1 MIEKKIAQYIDN
13 ERLFSLNARII
24 VALSGGADS
33 VALLRILH
41 TLGYDCEAAHCN
53 FHLRGAESD
62 RDEMFVRKLCKTMRI
77 PLYTID
83 FATEQYAIEKKISIE
98 MAARELRYQWFAEI
112 KEKTKAD
119 VIAVAHH
126 QDDSVET
133 VLLNLIRGTG
143 INGLLGIRPKNGDIV
158 RPLLCISRK
167 EITDYLQNA
176 GQEYVTD
183 STNLQ
188 DEYTRNKIRLN
199 LLPLMQEINPLVKEH
214 IIDTSNYLNDVN
226 RIYNK
231 GIEEGKQRVI
241 EKGNI
246 RIVPL
251 LKEPSPGALLF
262 EILYPLGFNAAQTKN
277 ILAILEGQTGKQ
289 FISKDGWRV
298 VKDRELLL
306 IDKKEKQEIPPFC
319 LIKEEKEYTRDFII
333 PHEKHIACF
342 DTDKLIGEL
351 NLRKWQTGDIFI
363 PFGMKGK
370 KKVSD
375 YLTDRK
381 FSIIQKE
388 NQWVLC
394 CGDKIIWIVGERTD
408 NRFRI
413 DEKTKKVTVFKMSE
427 KATDNPLIINT

>member
-13 ERLFSLNARII
+13 ERLFPLNARII

-53 FHLRGAESD
+53 FHLRGIESD
-62 RDEMFVRKLCKTMRI
+62 RDEMFVRKLCKTMRT
-77 PLYTID
+77 PLHTID

-143 INGLLGIRPKNGDIV
+143 INGLLGIRSKNGDIV

-176 GQEYVTD
+176 GQEYMTD

-277 ILAILEGQTGKQ
+277 ILAMLEGQTGKQ
-289 FISKDGWRV
+289 FMSKDGWRV

-319 LIKEEKEYTRDFII
+319 LIKEEKEYTKDFII
-333 PHEKHIACF
+333 PREKHIACF

-413 DEKTKKVTVFKMSE
+413 DEKTKKVTVFKMNE
-427 KATDNPLIINT
+427 KATDNPLIIST

>member
-13 ERLFSLNARII
+13 ERLFPINARII

-53 FHLRGAESD
+53 FHLRGTESD
-62 RDEMFVRKLCKTMRI
+62 RDEMFVRKLCKTMKT
-77 PLYTID
+77 PLHTID

-176 GQEYVTD
+176 GQEYMTD

-214 IIDTSNYLNDVN
+214 IIDTSNYLNNVN

-251 LKEPSPGALLF
+251 LKEPSPEALLF

-277 ILAILEGQTGKQ
+277 ILTMLEGQTGKQ

-298 VKDRELLL
+298 VKNRELLL
-306 IDKKEKQEIPPFC
+306 IDKKEKQENPPFC
-319 LIKEEKEYTRDFII
+319 LIKEEKEYTKDFII
-333 PHEKHIACF
+333 PREKHIACF
-342 DTDKLIGEL
+342 DTDKLIGEI

-427 KATDNPLIINT
+427 KAIDNPLIINA

>member
-13 ERLFSLNARII
+13 ERLFPINARII

-53 FHLRGAESD
+53 FHLRGTESD
-62 RDEMFVRKLCKTMRI
+62 RDEMFVRKLCKTMKT
-77 PLYTID
+77 PLHTID

-112 KEKTKAD
+112 KEKTKAN

-143 INGLLGIRPKNGDIV
+143 INGLLGIRPQNGDIV

-176 GQEYVTD
+176 GQEYMTD

-251 LKEPSPGALLF
+251 LKEPSPEALLF

-277 ILAILEGQTGKQ
+277 ILAMLEGQTGKQ

-298 VKDRELLL
+298 VKNRELLL
-306 IDKKEKQEIPPFC
+306 IDKKEKQENPPFC
-319 LIKEEKEYTRDFII
+319 LIKEEKEYTKDFII
-333 PHEKHIACF
+333 PREKHIACF
-342 DTDKLIGEL
+342 DTDKLIGEI

-427 KATDNPLIINT
+427 KAIDNPLIINA

>member
-13 ERLFSLNARII
+13 ERLFPINARII

-53 FHLRGAESD
+53 FHLRGTESD
-62 RDEMFVRKLCKTMRI
+62 RDEMFVRKLCKTMKT
-77 PLYTID
+77 PLHTID

-176 GQEYVTD
+176 GQEYMTD

-251 LKEPSPGALLF
+251 LKEPSPEALLF

-277 ILAILEGQTGKQ
+277 ILTMLEGQTGKQ

-298 VKDRELLL
+298 VKNRELLL
-306 IDKKEKQEIPPFC
+306 IDKKEKQENPPFC
-319 LIKEEKEYTRDFII
+319 LIKEEKEYTKDFII
-333 PHEKHIACF
+333 PREKHIACF
-342 DTDKLIGEL
+342 DTDKLIGEI

-375 YLTDRK
+375 YLTDMK

-427 KATDNPLIINT
+427 KAIDNPLIINA

>member
-13 ERLFSLNARII
+13 ERLFPINARII

-53 FHLRGAESD
+53 FHLRGTESD
-62 RDEMFVRKLCKTMRI
+62 RDEMFVRKLCKTMKT
-77 PLYTID
+77 PLHTID

-176 GQEYVTD
+176 GQEYMTD

-251 LKEPSPGALLF
+251 LKEPSPEALLF

-277 ILAILEGQTGKQ
+277 ILTMLEGQTGKQ

-298 VKDRELLL
+298 VKNRELLL
-306 IDKKEKQEIPPFC
+306 IDKKEKQENPPFC
-319 LIKEEKEYTRDFII
+319 LIKEEKEYTKDFII
-333 PHEKHIACF
+333 PREKHIACF
-342 DTDKLIGEL
+342 DTDKLIGEI

-427 KATDNPLIINT
+427 KAIDNLLIINA

>member
-13 ERLFSLNARII
+13 ERLFPINARII

-53 FHLRGAESD
+53 FHLRGTESD
-62 RDEMFVRKLCKTMRI
+62 RDEMFVRKLCKTMRT
-77 PLYTID
+77 PLHTID

-112 KEKTKAD
+112 KEKTKAN

-176 GQEYVTD
+176 GQEYMTD

-251 LKEPSPGALLF
+251 LKEPSPEALLF

-277 ILAILEGQTGKQ
+277 ILAMLEGQTGKQ

-298 VKDRELLL
+298 VKNRELLL
-306 IDKKEKQEIPPFC
+306 IDKKEKQENPPFC
-319 LIKEEKEYTRDFII
+319 LIKEEKEYTKDFII
-333 PHEKHIACF
+333 PREKHIACF
-342 DTDKLIGEL
+342 DTDKLIGEI

-427 KATDNPLIINT
+427 KAIDNPLIINA

>member
-13 ERLFSLNARII
+13 ERLFPINARII

-53 FHLRGAESD
+53 FHLRGTESD
-62 RDEMFVRKLCKTMRI
+62 RDEMFVRKLCKTMRT
-77 PLYTID
+77 PLHTID

-176 GQEYVTD
+176 GQEYMTD

-251 LKEPSPGALLF
+251 LKEPSPEALLF

-277 ILAILEGQTGKQ
+277 ILAMLEGQTGKQ

-298 VKDRELLL
+298 VKNRELLL
-306 IDKKEKQEIPPFC
+306 IDKKEKQENPPFC
-319 LIKEEKEYTRDFII
+319 LIKEEKEYTKDFII
-333 PHEKHIACF
+333 PREKHIACF
-342 DTDKLIGEL
+342 DTDKLIGEI

-427 KATDNPLIINT
+427 KAIDNPLIINA

>member
-13 ERLFSLNARII
+13 ERLFPLNTRII

-53 FHLRGAESD
+53 FQLRGAESD
-62 RDEMFVRKLCKTMRI
+62 RDEMFVRELCKTMRI
-77 PLYTID
+77 PLHTID

-112 KEKTKAD
+112 KEKTKAN

-176 GQEYVTD
+176 GQEYMTD

-277 ILAILEGQTGKQ
+277 ILTMLEGQTGKQ

-298 VKDRELLL
+298 VKNRELLL
-306 IDKKEKQEIPPFC
+306 IDKKEKQENPPFC
-319 LIKEEKEYTRDFII
+319 LIKEEKEYTKDFII
-333 PHEKHIACF
+333 PREKHIACF

>member
-13 ERLFSLNARII
+13 ERLFPINARII

-53 FHLRGAESD
+53 FHLRGTESD
-62 RDEMFVRKLCKTMRI
+62 RDEMFVRKLCKTMKT
-77 PLYTID
+77 PLHTID

-176 GQEYVTD
+176 GQEYMTD

-251 LKEPSPGALLF
+251 LKEPSPEALLF

-277 ILAILEGQTGKQ
+277 ILTMLEGQTGKQ

-298 VKDRELLL
+298 VKNRELLL
-306 IDKKEKQEIPPFC
+306 IDKKEKQENPPFC
-319 LIKEEKEYTRDFII
+319 LIKEEKEYTKDFII
-333 PHEKHIACF
+333 PREKHIACF
-342 DTDKLIGEL
+342 DTDKLIGEI

-413 DEKTKKVTVFKMSE
+413 DEKTKKVTEFKKSE
-427 KATDNPLIINT
+427 KAIDNPLIINA

>member
-13 ERLFSLNARII
+13 ERLFPINARII

-53 FHLRGAESD
+53 FHLRGTESD
-62 RDEMFVRKLCKTMRI
+62 RDEMFVRKLCKTMRT
-77 PLYTID
+77 PLHTID

-112 KEKTKAD
+112 KEKTKAN

-176 GQEYVTD
+176 GQEYMTD

-251 LKEPSPGALLF
+251 LKEPSPEALLF

-277 ILAILEGQTGKQ
+277 ILAMLEGQTGKQ
-289 FISKDGWRV
+289 FMSKDGWRV

-319 LIKEEKEYTRDFII
+319 LIKEEKEYTKDFII
-333 PHEKHIACF
+333 PREKHIACF

-427 KATDNPLIINT
+427 KATDNPLIIST

>member
-1 MIEKKIAQYIDN
+1 MIEKKIAKYIDN
-13 ERLFSLNARII
+13 ERLFPINARII

-53 FHLRGAESD
+53 FHLRGTESD
-62 RDEMFVRKLCKTMRI
+62 RDEMFVRKLCKTMRT
-77 PLYTID
+77 PLHTID

-176 GQEYVTD
+176 GQEYMTD

-251 LKEPSPGALLF
+251 LKEPSPEALLF

-277 ILAILEGQTGKQ
+277 ILTMLEGQTGKQ

-298 VKDRELLL
+298 VKNRELLL
-306 IDKKEKQEIPPFC
+306 IDKKEKQENPPFC
-319 LIKEEKEYTRDFII
+319 LIKEEKEYTKDFII
-333 PHEKHIACF
+333 PREKHIACF
-342 DTDKLIGEL
+342 DTDKLIGEI

-427 KATDNPLIINT
+427 KAIDNPLIINA

>member
-13 ERLFSLNARII
+13 ERLFPIDARII

-53 FHLRGAESD
+53 FHLRGTESD
-62 RDEMFVRKLCKTMRI
+62 RDEMFVRKLCKTMRT
-77 PLYTID
+77 PLHTID

-112 KEKTKAD
+112 KEKTKAN

-176 GQEYVTD
+176 GQEYMTD

-251 LKEPSPGALLF
+251 LKEPSPEALLF

-277 ILAILEGQTGKQ
+277 ILAMLEGQTGKQ

-298 VKDRELLL
+298 VKNRELLL
-306 IDKKEKQEIPPFC
+306 IDKKEKQENPPFC
-319 LIKEEKEYTRDFII
+319 LIKEEKEYTKDFII
-333 PHEKHIACF
+333 PREKHIACF
-342 DTDKLIGEL
+342 DTDKLIGEI

-427 KATDNPLIINT
+427 KAIDNPLIINA

>member
-13 ERLFSLNARII
+13 ERLFPIDARII

-62 RDEMFVRKLCKTMRI
+62 RDEMFVRELCKTMRI
-77 PLYTID
+77 PLHTID

-176 GQEYVTD
+176 GQEYMTD

-251 LKEPSPGALLF
+251 LKEPSPEALLF

-277 ILAILEGQTGKQ
+277 ILAMLEGQTGKQ
-289 FISKDGWRV
+289 FMGKDGWRV

-319 LIKEEKEYTRDFII
+319 LIKEEKEYTKDFII
-333 PHEKHIACF
+333 PREKHIACF
-342 DTDKLIGEL
+342 DTDKLIGEI

-370 KKVSD
+370 KKISD

-427 KATDNPLIINT
+427 KATDNPLIIST

>member
-13 ERLFSLNARII
+13 ERLFPINARII

-53 FHLRGAESD
+53 FHLRGTESD
-62 RDEMFVRKLCKTMRI
+62 RDEMFVRKLCKTMKT
-77 PLYTID
+77 PLHTID

-167 EITDYLQNA
+167 EITDYLQND
-176 GQEYVTD
+176 GQEYMTD

-251 LKEPSPGALLF
+251 LKEPSPEALLF

-277 ILAILEGQTGKQ
+277 ILTMLEGQTGKQ

-298 VKDRELLL
+298 VKNRELLL
-306 IDKKEKQEIPPFC
+306 IDKKEKQENPPFC
-319 LIKEEKEYTRDFII
+319 LIKEEKEYTKDFII
-333 PHEKHIACF
+333 PREKHIACF
-342 DTDKLIGEL
+342 DTDKLIGEI

-427 KATDNPLIINT
+427 KAIDNPLIINA

>member
-13 ERLFSLNARII
+13 ERLFPINARII

-53 FHLRGAESD
+53 FHLRGTESD
-62 RDEMFVRKLCKTMRI
+62 RDEMFVRKLCKTMKT
-77 PLYTID
+77 PLHTID

-176 GQEYVTD
+176 GQEYMTD

-251 LKEPSPGALLF
+251 LKEPSPEALLF

-277 ILAILEGQTGKQ
+277 ILTMLEGQTGKQ

-298 VKDRELLL
+298 VKNRELLL
-306 IDKKEKQEIPPFC
+306 IDKKEKQENPPFC
-319 LIKEEKEYTRDFII
+319 LIKEEKEYTKDFII
-333 PHEKHIACF
+333 PREKHIACF
-342 DTDKLIGEL
+342 DTDKLIGEI

-427 KATDNPLIINT
+427 KAIDNPLIINA

>member
-13 ERLFSLNARII
+13 DRLFPINARII

-53 FHLRGAESD
+53 FHLRGTESD
-62 RDEMFVRKLCKTMRI
+62 RDEMFVRKLCKTMRT
-77 PLYTID
+77 PLHTID

-112 KEKTKAD
+112 KEKTKAN

-176 GQEYVTD
+176 GQEYMTD

-251 LKEPSPGALLF
+251 LKEPSPEALLF

-277 ILAILEGQTGKQ
+277 ILAMLEGQTGKQ

-298 VKDRELLL
+298 VKNRELLL
-306 IDKKEKQEIPPFC
+306 IDKKEKQENPPFC
-319 LIKEEKEYTRDFII
+319 LIKEEKEYTKDFII
-333 PHEKHIACF
+333 PREKHIACF
-342 DTDKLIGEL
+342 DTDKLIGEI

-427 KATDNPLIINT
+427 KAIDNPLIINA

>member
-13 ERLFSLNARII
+13 ERLFPINARII

-53 FHLRGAESD
+53 FHLRGTESD
-62 RDEMFVRKLCKTMRI
+62 RDEMFVRKLCKTMKT
-77 PLYTID
+77 PLHTID

-112 KEKTKAD
+112 KEKTKAN

-176 GQEYVTD
+176 GQEYMTD

-251 LKEPSPGALLF
+251 LKEPSPEALLF

-277 ILAILEGQTGKQ
+277 ILTMLEGQTGKQ

-298 VKDRELLL
+298 VKNRELLL
-306 IDKKEKQEIPPFC
+306 IDKKEKQENPPFC
-319 LIKEEKEYTRDFII
+319 LIKEEKEYTKDFII
-333 PHEKHIACF
+333 PREKHIACF
-342 DTDKLIGEL
+342 DTDKLIGEI

-427 KATDNPLIINT
+427 KAIDNPLIINA

>member
-13 ERLFSLNARII
+13 ERLFPLNARII

-53 FHLRGAESD
+53 FHLRGTESD

-77 PLYTID
+77 PLHTID

-176 GQEYVTD
+176 GQEYMTD

-277 ILAILEGQTGKQ
+277 ILTMLEGQTGKQ

-298 VKDRELLL
+298 VKNRELLL
-306 IDKKEKQEIPPFC
+306 IDKKEKQENPPFC
-319 LIKEEKEYTRDFII
+319 LIKEEKEYTKDFII
-333 PHEKHIACF
+333 PREKHIACF

-351 NLRKWQTGDIFI
+351 YLRKWQTGDTFV

-394 CGDKIIWIVGERTD
+394 CGDKIIWIIGERTD

-413 DEKTKKVTVFKMSE
+413 DEKTKKATVFKISE
-427 KATDNPLIINT
+427 QTTDKHLIINT

>member
-1 MIEKKIAQYIDN
+1 MRYDRKKDN
-13 ERLFSLNARII
+13 ERLFPINARII

-53 FHLRGAESD
+53 FHLRGTESD
-62 RDEMFVRKLCKTMRI
+62 RDEMFVRKLCKTMRT
-77 PLYTID
+77 PLHTID

-176 GQEYVTD
+176 GQEYMTD

-251 LKEPSPGALLF
+251 LKEPSPEALLF

-277 ILAILEGQTGKQ
+277 ILTMLEGQTGKQ

-298 VKDRELLL
+298 VKNRELLL
-306 IDKKEKQEIPPFC
+306 IDKKEKQENPPFC
-319 LIKEEKEYTRDFII
+319 LIKEEKEYTKDFII
-333 PHEKHIACF
+333 PREKHIACF
-342 DTDKLIGEL
+342 DTDKLIGEI

-427 KATDNPLIINT
+427 KAIDNPLIINA

>member
-13 ERLFSLNARII
+13 ERLFPINARII

-53 FHLRGAESD
+53 FHLRGTESD
-62 RDEMFVRKLCKTMRI
+62 RDEMFVRKLCKTMKT
-77 PLYTID
+77 PLHTID

-167 EITDYLQNA
+167 EITDYLQND
-176 GQEYVTD
+176 GQEYMTD

-251 LKEPSPGALLF
+251 LKEPSPEALLF

-277 ILAILEGQTGKQ
+277 ILAMLEGQTGKQ

-298 VKDRELLL
+298 VKNRELLL
-306 IDKKEKQEIPPFC
+306 IDKKEEQENPPFC
-319 LIKEEKEYTRDFII
+319 LIKEEKEYTKDFII
-333 PHEKHIACF
+333 PREKHIACF
-342 DTDKLIGEL
+342 DTDKLIGEI

-427 KATDNPLIINT
+427 KAIDNPLIINA

>member
-1 MIEKKIAQYIDN
+1 M
-13 ERLFSLNARII
+13 
-24 VALSGGADS
+24 
-33 VALLRILH
+33 
-41 TLGYDCEAAHCN
+41 
-53 FHLRGAESD
+53 
-62 RDEMFVRKLCKTMRI
+62 
-77 PLYTID
+77 
-83 FATEQYAIEKKISIE
+83 
-98 MAARELRYQWFAEI
+98 
-112 KEKTKAD
+112 
-119 VIAVAHH
+119 
-126 QDDSVET
+126 
-133 VLLNLIRGTG
+133 
-143 INGLLGIRPKNGDIV
+143 
-158 RPLLCISRK
+158 
-167 EITDYLQNA
+167 
-176 GQEYVTD
+176 TD

-251 LKEPSPGALLF
+251 LKEPSPEALLF

-277 ILAILEGQTGKQ
+277 ILTMLEGQTGKQ

-298 VKDRELLL
+298 VKNRELLL
-306 IDKKEKQEIPPFC
+306 IDKKEKQENPPFC
-319 LIKEEKEYTRDFII
+319 LIKEEKEYTKDFII
-333 PHEKHIACF
+333 PREKHIACF
-342 DTDKLIGEL
+342 DTDKLIGEI

-427 KATDNPLIINT
+427 KAIDNPLIINA

>member
-1 MIEKKIAQYIDN
+1 M
-13 ERLFSLNARII
+13 
-24 VALSGGADS
+24 SGGADS

-53 FHLRGAESD
+53 FHLRGTESD
-62 RDEMFVRKLCKTMRI
+62 RDEMFVRKLCKTMKT
-77 PLYTID
+77 PLHTID

-112 KEKTKAD
+112 KEKTKAN

-176 GQEYVTD
+176 GQEYMTD

-251 LKEPSPGALLF
+251 LKEPSPEALLF

-277 ILAILEGQTGKQ
+277 ILTMLEGQTGKQ

-298 VKDRELLL
+298 VKNRELLL
-306 IDKKEKQEIPPFC
+306 IDKKEKQENPPFC
-319 LIKEEKEYTRDFII
+319 LIKEEKEYTKDFII
-333 PHEKHIACF
+333 PREKHIACF
-342 DTDKLIGEL
+342 DTDKLIGEI

-427 KATDNPLIINT
+427 KAIDNPLIINA

>member
-13 ERLFSLNARII
+13 ERLFPLNARII

-53 FHLRGAESD
+53 FHLRGTESD
-62 RDEMFVRKLCKTMRI
+62 RDEMFVRKLCKTMRT
-77 PLYTID
+77 PLHTID

-112 KEKTKAD
+112 KEKTKAN

-143 INGLLGIRPKNGDIV
+143 INGLLGIRSKNGDIV

-176 GQEYVTD
+176 GQEYMTD

-277 ILAILEGQTGKQ
+277 ILAMLEGQTGKQ

-298 VKDRELLL
+298 VKNRELLL
-306 IDKKEKQEIPPFC
+306 IDKKEEQENPPFC
-319 LIKEEKEYTRDFII
+319 LIKEEKEYTKDFII
-333 PHEKHIACF
+333 PREKHIACF

-413 DEKTKKVTVFKMSE
+413 DEKTKKVTVFKMNE
-427 KATDNPLIINT
+427 KATDNPLIIST

>member
-13 ERLFSLNARII
+13 ERLFPINARII

-53 FHLRGAESD
+53 FHLRGTESD
-62 RDEMFVRKLCKTMRI
+62 RDEMFVRKLCKTMKT
-77 PLYTID
+77 PLHTID

-112 KEKTKAD
+112 KEKPKAD

-176 GQEYVTD
+176 GQEYMTD

-251 LKEPSPGALLF
+251 LKEPSPEALLF

-277 ILAILEGQTGKQ
+277 ILTMLEGQTGKQ
-289 FISKDGWRV
+289 FISKDGWRA
-298 VKDRELLL
+298 VKNRELLL
-306 IDKKEKQEIPPFC
+306 IDKKEKQENPPFC
-319 LIKEEKEYTRDFII
+319 LIKEEKEYTKDFII
-333 PHEKHIACF
+333 PREKHIACF
-342 DTDKLIGEL
+342 DTDKLIGEI

-427 KATDNPLIINT
+427 KAIDNPLIINA

>member
-13 ERLFSLNARII
+13 ERLFPINARII

-53 FHLRGAESD
+53 FHLRGTESD
-62 RDEMFVRKLCKTMRI
+62 RDEMFVRKLCKTMKT
-77 PLYTID
+77 PLHTID

-176 GQEYVTD
+176 GQEYMTD

-231 GIEEGKQRVI
+231 GIEEGKQGDI

-251 LKEPSPGALLF
+251 LKEPSPEALLF

-277 ILAILEGQTGKQ
+277 ILTMLEGQTGKQ
-289 FISKDGWRV
+289 FISKDGWRA
-298 VKDRELLL
+298 VKNRELLL
-306 IDKKEKQEIPPFC
+306 IDKKEKQENPPFC
-319 LIKEEKEYTRDFII
+319 LIKEEKEYTKDFII
-333 PHEKHIACF
+333 PREKHIACF
-342 DTDKLIGEL
+342 DTDKLIGEI

-427 KATDNPLIINT
+427 KAIDNPLIINA

>member
-13 ERLFSLNARII
+13 ERLFPLNARII

-53 FHLRGAESD
+53 FHLRGIESD
-62 RDEMFVRKLCKTMRI
+62 RDEMFVRKLCKTMRT
-77 PLYTID
+77 PLHTID

-176 GQEYVTD
+176 GQEYMTD

-251 LKEPSPGALLF
+251 LKEPSPEALLF

-277 ILAILEGQTGKQ
+277 ILAMLEGQTGKQ
-289 FISKDGWRV
+289 FMSKGGWRV

-319 LIKEEKEYTRDFII
+319 LIKEEKEYTKDFII
-333 PHEKHIACF
+333 PREKHIACF

-413 DEKTKKVTVFKMSE
+413 DEKTKKVTVFKMNE
-427 KATDNPLIINT
+427 KATDNPLIIST

>member
-13 ERLFSLNARII
+13 ERLFPINTRII

-53 FHLRGAESD
+53 FHLRGTESD
-62 RDEMFVRKLCKTMRI
+62 RDEMFVRKLCKTMKT
-77 PLYTID
+77 PLHTID

-98 MAARELRYQWFAEI
+98 MAARELRYQWFAKI

-176 GQEYVTD
+176 GQEYMTD

-251 LKEPSPGALLF
+251 LKEPSPEALLF

-277 ILAILEGQTGKQ
+277 ILTMLEGQTGKQ

-298 VKDRELLL
+298 VKNRELLL
-306 IDKKEKQEIPPFC
+306 IDKKEKQENPPFC
-319 LIKEEKEYTRDFII
+319 LIKEEKEYTKDFII
-333 PHEKHIACF
+333 PREKHIACF
-342 DTDKLIGEL
+342 DTDKLIGEI

-427 KATDNPLIINT
+427 KAIDNPLIINA

>member
-13 ERLFSLNARII
+13 ERLFPINARII

-53 FHLRGAESD
+53 FHLRGTESD
-62 RDEMFVRKLCKTMRI
+62 RDEMFVRKLCKTMKT
-77 PLYTID
+77 PLHTID

-176 GQEYVTD
+176 GQEYMTD

-251 LKEPSPGALLF
+251 LKEPSPEALLF

-277 ILAILEGQTGKQ
+277 ILTMLEGQTGKQ

-298 VKDRELLL
+298 VKNRELLL

-319 LIKEEKEYTRDFII
+319 LIKEEKEYTKDFII
-333 PHEKHIACF
+333 PREKHIACF
-342 DTDKLIGEL
+342 DTDKLIGEI

-427 KATDNPLIINT
+427 KAIDNPLIINA

>member
-1 MIEKKIAQYIDN
+1 MIEKKIAQYTDN
-13 ERLFSLNARII
+13 ERLFPINARII

-53 FHLRGAESD
+53 FHLRGTESD
-62 RDEMFVRKLCKTMRI
+62 RDEMFVRKLCKTMKT
-77 PLYTID
+77 PLHTID

-176 GQEYVTD
+176 GQEYMTD

-251 LKEPSPGALLF
+251 LKEPSPEALLF

-277 ILAILEGQTGKQ
+277 ILTMLEGQTGKQ

-298 VKDRELLL
+298 VKNRELLL
-306 IDKKEKQEIPPFC
+306 IDKKEKQENPPFC
-319 LIKEEKEYTRDFII
+319 LIKEEKEYTKDFII
-333 PHEKHIACF
+333 PREKHIACF
-342 DTDKLIGEL
+342 DTDKLIGEI

-427 KATDNPLIINT
+427 KAIDNPLIINA

>member
-13 ERLFSLNARII
+13 ERLFPLNTRII

-62 RDEMFVRKLCKTMRI
+62 RDEMFVRELCKTMRI
-77 PLYTID
+77 PLHTID
-83 FATEQYAIEKKISIE
+83 FVTEQYAIEKKISIE

-176 GQEYVTD
+176 GQEYMTD

-277 ILAILEGQTGKQ
+277 ILAMLEGQTGKQ

-319 LIKEEKEYTRDFII
+319 LIKEEKEYTKDFII
-333 PHEKHIACF
+333 PREKHIACF

-427 KATDNPLIINT
+427 KAIDNPLIIST

>member
-13 ERLFSLNARII
+13 ERLFPINARII

-53 FHLRGAESD
+53 FHLRGTESD
-62 RDEMFVRKLCKTMRI
+62 RDEMFVRKLCKTMKT
-77 PLYTID
+77 PLHTID

-176 GQEYVTD
+176 GQEYMTD

-251 LKEPSPGALLF
+251 LKEPSPEALLF
-262 EILYPLGFNAAQTKN
+262 EILYPLGFNAAQPKN
-277 ILAILEGQTGKQ
+277 ILTRLEGQTGKQ

-298 VKDRELLL
+298 VKNRELLL
-306 IDKKEKQEIPPFC
+306 IDKKEKQENPPFC
-319 LIKEEKEYTRDFII
+319 LIKEEKEYTKDFII
-333 PHEKHIACF
+333 PREKHIACF
-342 DTDKLIGEL
+342 DTDKLIGEI

-427 KATDNPLIINT
+427 KAIDNPLIINA

>member
-13 ERLFSLNARII
+13 ERLFPINARII

-53 FHLRGAESD
+53 FHLRGTESD
-62 RDEMFVRKLCKTMRI
+62 RDEMFVRKLCKTMRT
-77 PLYTID
+77 PLHTID

-176 GQEYVTD
+176 GQEYMTD

-251 LKEPSPGALLF
+251 LKEPSPEALLF

-277 ILAILEGQTGKQ
+277 ILTMPEGQTGKQ

-298 VKDRELLL
+298 VKNRELLL
-306 IDKKEKQEIPPFC
+306 IDKKEKQENPPFC
-319 LIKEEKEYTRDFII
+319 LIKEEKEYTKDFII
-333 PHEKHIACF
+333 PREKHIACF
-342 DTDKLIGEL
+342 DTDKLIGEI

-427 KATDNPLIINT
+427 KAIDNPLIINA

>member
-13 ERLFSLNARII
+13 ERLFPINARII

-53 FHLRGAESD
+53 FHLRGTESD
-62 RDEMFVRKLCKTMRI
+62 RDEMFVRKLCKTMRT
-77 PLYTID
+77 PLHTID

-176 GQEYVTD
+176 GQEYMTD

-251 LKEPSPGALLF
+251 LKEPSPEALLF

-277 ILAILEGQTGKQ
+277 ILTMLEGQTGKQ

-298 VKDRELLL
+298 VKNRELLL
-306 IDKKEKQEIPPFC
+306 IDKKEEQENPPFC
-319 LIKEEKEYTRDFII
+319 LIKEEKEYTKDFII
-333 PHEKHIACF
+333 PREKHIACF
-342 DTDKLIGEL
+342 DTDKLIGEI

-427 KATDNPLIINT
+427 KAIDNPLIINT

>member
-13 ERLFSLNARII
+13 ERLFPINARII

-53 FHLRGAESD
+53 FHLRGTESD
-62 RDEMFVRKLCKTMRI
+62 RDEMFVRKLCKTMRT
-77 PLYTID
+77 PLHTID

-112 KEKTKAD
+112 KEKTKAN

-176 GQEYVTD
+176 GQEYMTD

-251 LKEPSPGALLF
+251 LKEPSPEALLF
-262 EILYPLGFNAAQTKN
+262 EILYPLGFNVAQTKN
-277 ILAILEGQTGKQ
+277 ILAMLEGQTGKQ

-298 VKDRELLL
+298 VKNRELLL
-306 IDKKEKQEIPPFC
+306 IDKKEKQENPPFC
-319 LIKEEKEYTRDFII
+319 LIKEEKEYTKDFII
-333 PHEKHIACF
+333 PREKHIACF
-342 DTDKLIGEL
+342 DTDKLIGEI

-427 KATDNPLIINT
+427 KAIDNPLIINA